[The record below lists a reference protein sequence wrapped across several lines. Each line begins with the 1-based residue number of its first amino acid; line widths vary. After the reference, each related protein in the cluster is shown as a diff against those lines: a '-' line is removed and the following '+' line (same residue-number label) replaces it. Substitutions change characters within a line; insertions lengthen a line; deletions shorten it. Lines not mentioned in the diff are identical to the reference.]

1 MKKIIAVIPVKLNSK
16 RLKKKNIKLL
26 DNFELFLW
34 TYEAA
39 KKSKFISKVVIST
52 ESKEVIKI
60 ANRFG
65 YKEKYIRPKKLTKEK
80 YKNTHVLE
88 DVLKDERNYNRVYD
102 LAVILQ
108 PTSPI
113 KNQFLIDKSIKGF
126 LKSKANSG
134 MTLRPPIQK
143 RFNFLGKLNQK
154 SKIFNVENYLL
165 KNQKFY
171 IPNGNIYIVKV
182 KEFLSK
188 KTFFIKPIYGQ
199 DCSLFESI
207 DIDYLEDFKLAEL
220 ILKNELVLCSR
231 PSKLK

>member
-1 MKKIIAVIPVKLNSK
+1 
-16 RLKKKNIKLL
+16 
-26 DNFELFLW
+26 
-34 TYEAA
+34 
-39 KKSKFISKVVIST
+39 
-52 ESKEVIKI
+52 
-60 ANRFG
+60 
-65 YKEKYIRPKKLTKEK
+65 
-80 YKNTHVLE
+80 
-88 DVLKDERNYNRVYD
+88 
-102 LAVILQ
+102 
-108 PTSPI
+108 
-113 KNQFLIDKSIKGF
+113 
-126 LKSKANSG
+126 

-220 ILKNELVLCSR
+220 ILKNELILCSR